1 MYSIFH
7 TPYSGSNLLAYLL
20 SKSITT
26 FTEPDWSLNLKNE
39 KNPIDHIDKNHLDGH
54 LINYPSMY
62 CYLMPQTNGKKI
74 FLYKPIVPYLIKA
87 KESRKVTF
95 DLDLMKPY
103 LHPKTKIW
111 QFNKD
116 SNLHCNT
123 LIWMDKCFWAIES
136 QNVLLINADT
146 LFEEPQKIAKKICR
160 FFEIDYMPVEVNY
173 NVALTGLNNN
183 DSIDLD
189 KVSNKLS
196 YSEPIYPVDFDLI
209 KWKEQL
215 IETHPFLTEFE

>member
-7 TPYSGSNLLAYLL
+7 TPDSGSNLLSYLL

-26 FTEPDWSLNLKNE
+26 FTEPDWALNLKDE
-39 KNPIDHIDKNHLDGH
+39 KNPIDHIDENHLDNH

-62 CYLMPQTNGKKI
+62 CYLMPQINGKKI
-74 FLYKPIVPYLIKA
+74 FLYNPLVSYLIKA
-87 KESRKVTF
+87 KETKKVTAN
-95 DLDLMKPY
+95 LELIKSH
-103 LHPKTKIW
+103 LHPKTRIW

-116 SNLHCNT
+116 SNLHCHT
-123 LIWMDKCFWAIES
+123 LTWMDKCFWAIDS
-136 QNVLLINADT
+136 QNVLLINAHT
-146 LFEEPQKIAKKICR
+146 LFEDPQKTAKKICR

-183 DSIDLD
+183 DPIDLD
-189 KVSNKLS
+189 KVLDKLS
-196 YSEPIYPVDFDLI
+196 YLEPIYPVDFDLI

-215 IETHPFLTEFE
+215 VETHPFLMEFE